1 MVRLGSNQ
9 LPKVGEWTRIEISHE
24 EADGKYFLALSLGG
38 KELGRKEMSEQ
49 KELVNVKFALG
60 HHQRERCQLGFIR
73 RLVVLE
79 KQ

>member
-9 LPKVGEWTRIEISHE
+9 LPKVGEWTRIEISRE
-24 EADGKYFLALSLGG
+24 EIDGKYFLALSVGG
-38 KELGRKEMSEQ
+38 KEVGRKEVSEQ
-49 KELVNVKFALG
+49 RELVNVKFVLG
-60 HHQRERCQLGFIR
+60 HYLREKCQLGFIR